1 MLRATRSVLVCLALL
16 SPISI
21 TYAAPDVAAILNT
34 SSSGIV
40 SVQSIQ
46 WVKIKVPEQYKGVTQ
61 DPVYQVF
68 SRIFSDANS
77 PTPTTPDAAPVVKK
91 KSQGSGFIIAPNGVI
106 VTNYQTVVGAH
117 EIYVQLSDKRRLK
130 ATMIRSEPKR
140 DLAILKVAASSLP
153 ALPLATEVSE
163 GEWVIAVGAN
173 KAGASSGTVISSPTE
188 NPSQGLITDVAISS
202 ANTGGPLLNT
212 RGEALAMNSN
222 LLKAATGLTR
232 HVLVSKLVSAKDL
245 KTTLPQ
251 SWQQLGFSAV
261 DVTETIQQQ
270 QGLADATG
278 AWVKCVQN
286 GSIAAKAGL
295 LQGDVIVSLESQR
308 VVDVSDLSALRDFLS
323 QDDEVALTV
332 IRAGD
337 RKVLRFVIPKTTNT
351 FDEANIDSWN
361 KLGLKVRAMTSAQK
375 AALNV
380 TSGLQITAVQKG
392 AASAGL
398 NPGDYV
404 LSINQQE
411 LKTVE
416 QLNNIVKA
424 QNSGETA
431 FVYISQGEVRQFVGI
446 VLE

>member
-1 MLRATRSVLVCLALL
+1 
-16 SPISI
+16 
-21 TYAAPDVAAILNT
+21 
-34 SSSGIV
+34 
-40 SVQSIQ
+40 
-46 WVKIKVPEQYKGVTQ
+46 
-61 DPVYQVF
+61 
-68 SRIFSDANS
+68 
-77 PTPTTPDAAPVVKK
+77 
-91 KSQGSGFIIAPNGVI
+91 
-106 VTNYQTVVGAH
+106 
-117 EIYVQLSDKRRLK
+117 
-130 ATMIRSEPKR
+130 
-140 DLAILKVAASSLP
+140 
-153 ALPLATEVSE
+153 
-163 GEWVIAVGAN
+163 
-173 KAGASSGTVISSPTE
+173 
-188 NPSQGLITDVAISS
+188 
-202 ANTGGPLLNT
+202 
-212 RGEALAMNSN
+212 MNSN

-261 DVTETIQQQ
+261 DVTETTQQQ

-278 AWVKCVQN
+278 AWVKSVQN

-295 LQGDVIVSLESQR
+295 MQGDVIVSLESQR

-416 QLNNIVKA
+416 QLNTIVKA
-424 QNSGETA
+424 QNSGETT